1 VQPVRAETPWD
12 ISGVSPAPGAGWR
25 FDDLEPSLVALLHDV
40 ASRHP
45 EREAVVEVG
54 GRRLTYAGLLAES
67 LRVAGGLAVRGVDRG
82 DRVAIR
88 LGNGIEWCLAF
99 FGSLL
104 AGAVPVPVN
113 TRFREHEVAHVLGD
127 SGAACVLQP
136 GEPLPDG
143 TPRPVPDLGHD
154 DLAALFYTSG
164 TTGFPKGAALSH
176 GNVLSALE
184 AAQRAMLLPDTGVR
198 TLVPV
203 PLFHVMG
210 ALNQLLPTVRV
221 GGTTVI
227 MAAFDVALWVDTME
241 QERID
246 VVSAVPAIYWQ
257 ALALPD
263 FAGRDTSRVGW
274 VVYGGAATPPAQVLR
289 LRDAFPGAR
298 LFSGYGMTE
307 TSGGITG
314 VPHED
319 AVERSDSVGLALP
332 TVELA
337 LDGAELLVRAPQV
350 MTGYWRNPGATAEVL
365 VDGWLRTGDAAEVSD
380 DGFVRIV
387 DRIKD
392 TVIRGGENVYCLEV
406 ENVLVAHPQVLEVA
420 VLAVPDERLG
430 ERVGA
435 VVVGDVAPEDLLAWA
450 APQLADFKLP
460 EHVCP
465 RTEPLP
471 RNAAGKVEKGV
482 LRAEVAWGPRL
493 RIS

>member
-1 VQPVRAETPWD
+1 MQQIVAPTPWD
-12 ISGVSPAPGAGWR
+12 DSGILRTANGQA
-25 FDDLEPSLVALLHDV
+25 FEDLPPSLVSMLRSTVDRV
-40 ASRHP
+40 P
-45 EREAVVEVG
+45 DREALVELG
-54 GRRLTYAGLLAES
+54 GDRLTYEQVWDRSA
-67 LRVAGGLAVRGVDRG
+67 RVAGGLRELGVSSG

-88 LGNGIEWCLAF
+88 LPNGIDWCLAF

-104 AGAVPVPVN
+104 AGGVPVPVN
-113 TRFREHEVAHVLGD
+113 TRFRTHEVEHVLTD
-127 SGAACVLQP
+127 SGSSYVVEP
-136 GEPLPDG
+136 GIALPQGDPYVIDG
-143 TPRPVPDLGHD
+143 LGPD

-176 GNVLSALE
+176 RNVLSALE

-227 MAAFDVALWVDTME
+227 MAAFEVDRWVEAMAV
-241 QERID
+241 ERID

-257 ALALPD
+257 ALQLPA
-263 FAGRDTSRVGW
+263 FSKTDTSGVGW
-274 VVYGGAATPPAQVLR
+274 AVYGGAATPPAQVLR
-289 LRDAFPGAR
+289 LREAFPRAR

-314 VPHED
+314 VPHEH
-319 AVERSDSVGLALP
+319 AVERSDGVGLALP

-337 LDGAELLVRAPQV
+337 LDGPELLVRAPQV
-350 MTGYWRNPGATAEVL
+350 MTGYWNNPSATEEVL
-365 VDGWLRTGDAAEVSD
+365 VDGWLRTGDAAVASA

-392 TVIRGGENVYCLEV
+392 TVIRGGENVYCIEV
-406 ENVLVAHPQVLEVA
+406 ENVLLAHPSVLEVA
-420 VLAVPDERLG
+420 VLAVPDEALG

-435 VVVGDVAPEDLLAWA
+435 VVVGEVDPLELVRWA
-450 APQLADFKLP
+450 APQLAGFKVP
-460 EHVCP
+460 EHVVL
-465 RTEPLP
+465 RTGPLP
-471 RNAAGKVEKGV
+471 RNAAGKVEKAV
-482 LRAEVAWGPRL
+482 LRGEVTWGPLLQR
-493 RIS
+493 